1 MATSRGAGKSLVRA
15 SLAIHEPPVGGSTTP
30 GGSHQ
35 DVRLRLQPGAT
46 DADPPRPVE
55 DDPRTDR
62 TGRFPPGVHGFGAA
76 GDDGGDLPR
85 LLRRADQQLGA
96 EEGRV
101 PARLLRVTTK
111 SIAAKQPSPP
121 WVVFQW
127 GSFST
132 ARFTA
137 YVSPPSRPP
146 TRSSG
151 RPVCPSGPP
160 AGSTLHEIPSNTKGQ
175 NPTSGALT
183 AQRVHRV
190 VAGDSLQSL
199 AWREYGDSAAWRAI
213 AEANGIDDPT
223 GSRTVSNSCCPP
235 PRRCVPDGEVR
246 VLQRR
251 RGEDRRPNRSLP
263 STPVTSST
271 ATSTRASACPPR
283 SGSPSGTRT
292 G

>member
-30 GGSHQ
+30 GGLIKTFAFDFNPAQLS
-35 DVRLRLQPGAT
+35 LT
-46 DADPPRPVE
+46 
-55 DDPRTDR
+55 
-62 TGRFPPGVHGFGAA
+62 
-76 GDDGGDLPR
+76 
-85 LLRRADQQLGA
+85 RRAQWKTT
-96 EEGRV
+96 
-101 PARLLRVTTK
+101 PAQIERDGSLPEFMGSQPREMGVEIFLDSSDEPTSNSVLKKVESLLACCDVTTK

-137 YVSPPSRPP
+137 YVSSVEAAYSLFGTTGVPIRA
-146 TRSSG
+146 TCRLQ
-151 RPVCPSGPP
+151 
-160 AGSTLHEIPSNTKGQ
+160 LHEIPSNTKGQ

-223 GSRTVSNSCCPP
+223 RLANGVELVLPAAE
-235 PRRCVPDGEVR
+235 EVR
-246 VLQRR
+246 
-251 RGEDRRPNRSLP
+251 S
-263 STPVTSST
+263 
-271 ATSTRASACPPR
+271 
-283 SGSPSGTRT
+283 
-292 G
+292 